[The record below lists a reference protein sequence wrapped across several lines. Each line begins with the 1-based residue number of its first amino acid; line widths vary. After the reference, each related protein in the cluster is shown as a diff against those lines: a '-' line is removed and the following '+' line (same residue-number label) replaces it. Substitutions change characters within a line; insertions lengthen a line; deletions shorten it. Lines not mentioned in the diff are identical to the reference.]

1 MTLNS
6 TRPRIGLAMIVRNEA
21 HIIERCLG
29 SVRGLI
35 DTWTIVDTGSTD
47 NTVELVK
54 ESLAGIPGNVHT
66 RPWRDFSTNRNE
78 LLEMAR
84 PTAGYLL
91 LLDAD
96 MIVRITSAEPLADL
110 TEVAYD
116 IMVES
121 GLQYRMPYLVSS
133 ELECS
138 YIGRTHEYLSFAPT
152 GATATPCDDIVITH
166 IGDGGNRDTKL
177 QRDLGL
183 LESDAY
189 ADPDNARTF
198 FYLAQ
203 TREGLGDVPGA
214 LAAYRRRI
222 ELDGWEEEIFWSM
235 YKCGMLLEAA
245 GDWPAAA
252 QMYITAWEFRSH
264 RVEPLV
270 HLARGY
276 RESGAHGAALMWAE
290 RAALIKQPAGDRLFV
305 EPWMYSWGVQLELA
319 ANSWWCGDRERAQ
332 FIWRE
337 LLERTDIPADVQATV
352 SANLAQ
358 YS

>member
-1 MTLNS
+1 
-6 TRPRIGLAMIVRNEA
+6 MIVRNEA

-47 NTVELVK
+47 NTVELIE
-54 ESLAGIPGNVHT
+54 ESLAGIPGTVHT

-78 LLEMAR
+78 LLELSR
-84 PTAGYLL
+84 PTADYLL

-96 MIVRITSAEPLADL
+96 MTVRITSTEPLSSL
-110 TEVAYD
+110 TASVYD
-116 IMVES
+116 ILVEA
-121 GLQYRMPYLVSS
+121 GLRYRMPYLISS
-133 ELECS
+133 DLDCRFV
-138 YIGRTHEYLSFAPT
+138 GRTHEYLSYGET
-152 GATATPCDDIVITH
+152 GVSAEPYDGIVITH
-166 IGDGGNRDTKL
+166 VGDGGNRDTKL

-189 ADPDNARTF
+189 ANPENPRTF

-203 TREGLGDVPGA
+203 TREGLGDIPGA

-222 ELDGWEEEIFWSM
+222 ELGGWEEEIFWSM
-235 YKCGMLLEAA
+235 YKCGMLLESA

-276 RESGAHGAALMWAE
+276 RERGAYGAALLWAE
-290 RAALIKQPAGDRLFV
+290 RASVIELPVSDRLFV
-305 EPWMYSWGVQLELA
+305 EPWMYSWGVKLELA
-319 ANSWWCGDRERAQ
+319 ANSWWCENRDRAEA
-332 FIWRE
+332 IWRE
-337 LLERTDIPADVQATV
+337 LLDHADLPSAIRDTV
-352 SANLAQ
+352 ASNLAQ